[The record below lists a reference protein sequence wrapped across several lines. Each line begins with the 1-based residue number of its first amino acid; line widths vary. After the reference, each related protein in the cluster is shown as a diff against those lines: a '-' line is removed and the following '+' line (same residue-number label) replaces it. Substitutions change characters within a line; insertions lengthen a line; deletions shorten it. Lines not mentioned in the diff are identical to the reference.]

1 MLYTQLILKLFFCTI
16 PSFLL
21 NLVPAAA
28 RVPERPDVFEVDGG
42 NGDLDLLEGKLLRL
56 GEDVAVEGDEGGP
69 VEIHPLAVAAPGKKV
84 RLHL

>member
-1 MLYTQLILKLFFCTI
+1 MFCTI

-28 RVPERPDVFEVDGG
+28 RVPERPDVFEVDC
-42 NGDLDLLEGKLLRL
+42 GDGDFDLLQRELLRL

-69 VEIHPLAVAAPGKKV
+69 VEVHPLAVAAPGKV
-84 RLHL
+84 RLGFDKGNIC